1 MVPTNAPDNS
11 AVGNAAGAAE
21 QSSGKTSAS
30 AVADQDKGGTEMTNE
45 KQQHRTN
52 NVNPDAGAT
61 SLPSVPGAPAPGVGT
76 VTGLQ
81 QIEQLRNRT
90 AMQIPGNLAGPAA
103 GPAAAAGGGVH
114 ITAEDAAQ
122 LQQLQARMGR
132 QEQLRAAILMQ
143 ERELEIE
150 RRRLALRTAAF
161 ASRSPHAAA
170 AAGLAMPPPPPSG
183 MAAFP
188 IPGMSPFAAG
198 TGAGGEAGAAHRMA
212 MVAPLHAYHP
222 QLMQQVRQQLVANG
236 RTPEATMTGAIGLS
250 NELAK
255 AMTTTEESFLQL
267 QYLYGLYGS
276 LPPEYRAF
284 VNRSQKSRQDFLVLM
299 GKKRKRDCIAQLD
312 EKPMDD
318 PSASA
323 AASSAGRKPLNLPT
337 TAAAQL
343 NAMAMN
349 LSPLSSQQG
358 QDPAAKRPKE
368 DSRLALT
375 KKPKRRGG
383 RPKNKKGKKW
393 TWSKKPGAPR
403 RPLSAYNIF
412 FSEERNRILKE
423 IDDAAQ
429 DAEGGEATAMEN
441 TLASEVGNGTGTASS
456 GNDDESKANNA
467 EPEAPKEDS
476 ASGSEDP
483 STSNASESG
492 PGKAAL
498 DMLMDRKLDPTGK
511 SSNYGRRGRHVKT
524 HGKIGFQDLA
534 RRIAARWKSLPP
546 EELAEYKRLA
556 EMDAKRYKED
566 MEKFEKDQEEV
577 AAAETLKGMIRGS
590 ILDESTHARV

>member
-1 MVPTNAPDNS
+1 MASTNAI
-11 AVGNAAGAAE
+11 GNAAGAAE
-21 QSSGKTSAS
+21 QSPGKISAS
-30 AVADQDKGGTEMTNE
+30 AAAGADQNSSTQGQGGTE
-45 KQQHRTN
+45 
-52 NVNPDAGAT
+52 NPDADAGAGAT
-61 SLPSVPGAPAPGVGT
+61 PLPSVLGAPAPGVGT
-76 VTGLQ
+76 AVGLQ

-103 GPAAAAGGGVH
+103 ASASAGG
-114 ITAEDAAQ
+114 AQ

-132 QEQLRAAILMQ
+132 QEQLRAAILLQ
-143 ERELEIE
+143 ERELEFE
-150 RRRLALRTAAF
+150 RKRLALRTAAF
-161 ASRSPHAAA
+161 ASRSPLAAA
-170 AAGLAMPPPPPSG
+170 AAARLAVPPPPPPLG

-188 IPGMSPFAAG
+188 IPGMPPLAAG
-198 TGAGGEAGAAHRMA
+198 AGAGAAHQMPV
-212 MVAPLHAYHP
+212 VAPLHAHHP
-222 QLMQQVRQQLVANG
+222 ELMQQVRQQPVADG
-236 RTPEATMTGAIGLS
+236 RLPEATMAGAIGLS

-276 LPPEYRAF
+276 LPPEYRTF

-299 GKKRKRDCIAQLD
+299 GKKRKRDCVAQLVD
-312 EKPMDD
+312 EKPKDD
-318 PSASA
+318 PSAAAA
-323 AASSAGRKPLNLPT
+323 AASAARKPPKLPT
-337 TAAAQL
+337 ADL
-343 NAMAMN
+343 
-349 LSPLSSQQG
+349 PPE
-358 QDPAAKRPKE
+358 DP
-368 DSRLALT
+368 RLALT

-383 RPKNKKGKKW
+383 RPKNKAGKKW

-423 IDDAAQ
+423 IDDAAAAQ
-429 DAEGGEATAMEN
+429 EAEGGEATAVES
-441 TLASEVGNGTGTASS
+441 TLVSKEANGTGTASS
-456 GNDDESKANNA
+456 GNGDESKTNNV

-492 PGKAAL
+492 PGKGAL

-534 RRIAARWKSLPP
+534 KRIAARWRSLPP

-556 EMDAKRYKED
+556 EMDTKRYKED

-577 AAAETLKGMIRGS
+577 DAAETLKVMCRGS
-590 ILDESTHARV
+590 VLDESNIARV

>member
-1 MVPTNAPDNS
+1 MVSTNAHDNS
-11 AVGNAAGAAE
+11 AVGNAVGDAE
-21 QSSGKTSAS
+21 QSSGKTSVS

-76 VTGLQ
+76 VAGLQ

-90 AMQIPGNLAGPAA
+90 AMQIPGNLAEPAA
-103 GPAAAAGGGVH
+103 GPAAAAGGVQ

-423 IDDAAQ
+423 IDDAGQ
-429 DAEGGEATAMEN
+429 EAEGGEATAMEN

-483 STSNASESG
+483 STSNTSESG

>member
-11 AVGNAAGAAE
+11 AVGNAAGDAE

-45 KQQHRTN
+45 KQQHRTSN
-52 NVNPDAGAT
+52 NNSDAGAGAT
-61 SLPSVPGAPAPGVGT
+61 PLLSVLGAPAPGVGT
-76 VTGLQ
+76 VAGLQ

-90 AMQIPGNLAGPAA
+90 AMHIPGNLAGPAA

-198 TGAGGEAGAAHRMA
+198 TGAEAGAAHP

-222 QLMQQVRQQLVANG
+222 QLMHQVRQQLVANG

>member
-1 MVPTNAPDNS
+1 
-11 AVGNAAGAAE
+11 
-21 QSSGKTSAS
+21 
-30 AVADQDKGGTEMTNE
+30 
-45 KQQHRTN
+45 
-52 NVNPDAGAT
+52 
-61 SLPSVPGAPAPGVGT
+61 
-76 VTGLQ
+76 
-81 QIEQLRNRT
+81 
-90 AMQIPGNLAGPAA
+90 
-103 GPAAAAGGGVH
+103 
-114 ITAEDAAQ
+114 
-122 LQQLQARMGR
+122 
-132 QEQLRAAILMQ
+132 
-143 ERELEIE
+143 
-150 RRRLALRTAAF
+150 
-161 ASRSPHAAA
+161 
-170 AAGLAMPPPPPSG
+170 
-183 MAAFP
+183 
-188 IPGMSPFAAG
+188 
-198 TGAGGEAGAAHRMA
+198 

-222 QLMQQVRQQLVANG
+222 QLMQQARQQLVANG
-236 RTPEATMTGAIGLS
+236 RAPEATMNGAIGLS

-312 EKPMDD
+312 EKPIDD

-337 TAAAQL
+337 AAAAQL

-349 LSPLSSQQG
+349 LSPLSSQRG
-358 QDPAAKRPKE
+358 QEPAAKRPKE

-423 IDDAAQ
+423 IDDAAAQ
-429 DAEGGEATAMEN
+429 EAEGGEAAAMEN
-441 TLASEVGNGTGTASS
+441 TLASEEGNGTGTATSSS

-467 EPEAPKEDS
+467 ESEAPAPKEDS
-476 ASGSEDP
+476 ASGGEDP

-511 SSNYGRRGRHVKT
+511 SSNYSRRGRHVKT

-534 RRIAARWKSLPP
+534 KRIAARWKSLPP

-556 EMDAKRYKED
+556 EMDAKRY
-566 MEKFEKDQEEV
+566 
-577 AAAETLKGMIRGS
+577 TRRIWRSLRRIRRR
-590 ILDESTHARV
+590 LPPPKP

>member
-1 MVPTNAPDNS
+1 MVDA
-11 AVGNAAGAAE
+11 AVEVVVGATE

-30 AVADQDKGGTEMTNE
+30 TGADQNSSNEGSAKTNE
-45 KQQHRTN
+45 KQQHGTN
-52 NVNPDAGAT
+52 IPDAGAAP
-61 SLPSVPGAPAPGVGT
+61 LPPVLGAPAPSTGASAAA
-76 VTGLQ
+76 GLQ

-90 AMQIPGNLAGPAA
+90 AMQIPSNIPGAA
-103 GPAAAAGGGVH
+103 TAAAAGAGGVL
-114 ITAEDAAQ
+114 ITAEDTAQ
-122 LQQLQARMGR
+122 LQQLQARMDR

-143 ERELEIE
+143 ERELEFE
-150 RRRLALRTAAF
+150 RRRLAFRTAAF

-170 AAGLAMPPPPPSG
+170 AAGLAVPPAPPPSD

-188 IPGMSPFAAG
+188 MPGMSPFAAG
-198 TGAGGEAGAAHRMA
+198 AGAGGAHRMA
-212 MVAPLHAYHP
+212 VVAPLHAYHP

-236 RTPEATMTGAIGLS
+236 RAPEATVSGAIGLS

-312 EKPMDD
+312 EKPLDD

-323 AASSAGRKPLNLPT
+323 AAAPAARKPPNLPS
-337 TAAAQL
+337 AVVAQL
-343 NAMAMN
+343 NATAMN
-349 LSPLSSQQG
+349 E
-358 QDPAAKRPKE
+358 PAAKRPKE

-383 RPKNKKGKKW
+383 RPKNKNGKKW
-393 TWSKKPGAPR
+393 TWNKKPGAPR

-423 IDDAAQ
+423 IDDAAAQ
-429 DAEGGEATAMEN
+429 EAIAMES
-441 TLASEVGNGTGTASS
+441 TLASEEGNDTGTASS
-456 GNDDESKANNA
+456 GNGDESKANSA
-467 EPEAPKEDS
+467 ESEAPKEAT

-534 RRIAARWKSLPP
+534 KRIASRWKALPP
-546 EELAEYKRLA
+546 DELAEYKRLA

>member
-1 MVPTNAPDNS
+1 MASTNAI
-11 AVGNAAGAAE
+11 GNAAGAAE
-21 QSSGKTSAS
+21 QSPGKISAS
-30 AVADQDKGGTEMTNE
+30 AAAGADQNNSTQGQGGTE
-45 KQQHRTN
+45 
-52 NVNPDAGAT
+52 NPDADAGAGAT
-61 SLPSVPGAPAPGVGT
+61 PLPSVVGAPAPGVGT
-76 VTGLQ
+76 AAGLQ

-90 AMQIPGNLAGPAA
+90 AMQISGNLAGPAA
-103 GPAAAAGGGVH
+103 AAAAASAGGAH

-132 QEQLRAAILMQ
+132 QEQLRAAILLQ
-143 ERELEIE
+143 ERGLEFE
-150 RRRLALRTAAF
+150 RKRLALRTAAF
-161 ASRSPHAAA
+161 ASRSPLAAA
-170 AAGLAMPPPPPSG
+170 AAAKLAVPPLPPLG

-188 IPGMSPFAAG
+188 IPGMSPLAAG
-198 TGAGGEAGAAHRMA
+198 AGAAHRMP
-212 MVAPLHAYHP
+212 MLAPLHAHHP
-222 QLMQQVRQQLVANG
+222 ELMQQVRQQLVADG
-236 RTPEATMTGAIGLS
+236 RLPGATMAGAIGLS

-276 LPPEYRAF
+276 LPPEYRTF

-299 GKKRKRDCIAQLD
+299 GKKRKRDCVAQLVD
-312 EKPMDD
+312 EKPKDD
-318 PSASA
+318 PSAAAA
-323 AASSAGRKPLNLPT
+323 AASAARKPPKLPT
-337 TAAAQL
+337 ADL
-343 NAMAMN
+343 
-349 LSPLSSQQG
+349 PPE
-358 QDPAAKRPKE
+358 DP
-368 DSRLALT
+368 RLALT

-383 RPKNKKGKKW
+383 RPKNKAGKKW

-423 IDDAAQ
+423 IDDAAAAQ
-429 DAEGGEATAMEN
+429 EAEGGEATAVES
-441 TLASEVGNGTGTASS
+441 TLVSEEGNGTGTASS
-456 GNDDESKANNA
+456 GNGDESEANNV

-483 STSNASESG
+483 STSNASENG

-534 RRIAARWKSLPP
+534 KKIAARWRSLPP

-556 EMDAKRYKED
+556 EMDTKRYKED

-577 AAAETLKGMIRGS
+577 DAAETLKVMCRGS
-590 ILDESTHARV
+590 VLDESNIARV